1 MVGGVCVTSPYKT
14 GIKLGVTQ
22 IMVSE
27 SHGHTKINNGIMAN
41 FVGRFPNHEINH
53 PPSIQSGL

>member
-27 SHGHTKINNGIMAN
+27 SHGHRRVESG
-41 FVGRFPNHEINH
+41 GGGGW
-53 PPSIQSGL
+53 PP